1 MAKKQEQIDMD
12 DLVVETSVA
21 AEMIGVPPRTLVR
34 MVERGRIKCVRTK
47 SQGDKGGAGHRRF
60 RVRDI
65 RELREK
71 GAPEI
76 ERANSGLTDEEL
88 AGTMTTAE
96 ASKLL
101 GVNYH
106 TLRRWEADG
115 QVEAWPR
122 TVHNR
127 VRWIRSSVEELAA
140 RRAREVEGQE

>member
-1 MAKKQEQIDMD
+1 MAKKKNDIDMD

-21 AEMIGVPPRTLVR
+21 AEMIGVPARTLVR
-34 MVERGRIKCVRTK
+34 MVERGRIKCTRTK

-65 RELREK
+65 KELRAK

-76 ERANSGLTDEEL
+76 ERANSGLTDDQL
-88 AGTMTTAE
+88 DNTMTTAE
-96 ASKLL
+96 ATKAL
-101 GVNYH
+101 GVKYH

-115 QVEAWPR
+115 LIKSLPK

-127 VRWIRSSVEELAA
+127 VRWDRESVEALVA
-140 RRAREVEGQE
+140 RQAEEQE

>member
-1 MAKKQEQIDMD
+1 MSENIDMD

-21 AEMIGVPPRTLVR
+21 AEMIGVPARTLVR
-34 MVERGRIKCVRTK
+34 MVDRGRIKCVRTK

-65 RELREK
+65 KELRAK

-76 ERANSGLTDEEL
+76 DRANSGLTDEEL
-88 AGTMTTAE
+88 AQTMTTAE
-96 ASKLL
+96 VTKVL
-101 GVNYH
+101 GVKYH

-115 QVEAWPR
+115 IIESYPK

-127 VRWIRSSVEELAA
+127 VRWIRSSVEALAEKQ
-140 RRAREVEGQE
+140 RQEQEQEEQE